1 MAIPRAYQFQKSTF
15 DINKN
20 QTIGLAFPLV
30 NGGNFTRTNNLSDQ
44 IKANII
50 NVLLTERGE
59 RPMQPDFGVGLKNL
73 LFENIENADE
83 IKPEIETQLEIYV
96 PDVELLDI
104 ESEFLDD
111 NHLLRI
117 TLVYRLLITGEV
129 DSIEAN
135 IRSQGGNQNIDIT
148 K

>member
-20 QTIGLAFPLV
+20 QTIGLAFPLI
-30 NGGNFTRTNNLSDQ
+30 NAGDFTRTTKFSDQ

-50 NVLLTERGE
+50 NVLLTDRGE
-59 RPMQPDFGVGLKNL
+59 RPMQPNFGVGLKNL

-83 IKPEIETQLEIYV
+83 IKPEIESQLEIYV
-96 PDVELLDI
+96 PDIELLDI
-104 ESEFLDD
+104 ESEFLED

-117 TLVYRLLITGEV
+117 TLVYRLLITGET
-129 DSIEAN
+129 DSMDLN
-135 IRSQGGNQNIDIT
+135 VRNQGGNQNIDIT

>member
-44 IKANII
+44 VKANII

-59 RPMQPDFGVGLKNL
+59 RPMQPTIGCDIRKS
-73 LFENIENADE
+73 LFENFSPQTIVMAKQQIAETIGQYEPRAELINIEASADE
-83 IKPEIETQLEIYV
+83 DNNALNITILFSLINS
-96 PDVELLDI
+96 DI
-104 ESEFLDD
+104 EE
-111 NHLLRI
+111 
-117 TLVYRLLITGEV
+117 TLSLVLERV
-129 DSIEAN
+129 
-135 IRSQGGNQNIDIT
+135 R
-148 K
+148 